1 MRCIKPLAPSR
12 NETNSSRVNGGADK
26 LCAIPQIC
34 AYGGQDQVGFD
45 CLTQKSPLP
54 AAVRHRRRGR
64 IGAGFICDA
73 CRAYCNL
80 TCPGTPPSVGL
91 LLHEDDPNQGDRQ
104 RKQHPV
110 LKGTVEADLARRT
123 EHRLLAPPSGSE
135 SRPGKAPAQRVT
147 ANLALDHGPASQ
159 GHQILTNGPFR
170 FQVSGDRFQ
179 SPTPIGR
186 RSRCFR
192 SSIERLASSWAKM
205 TSKTA
210 NARTRR
216 PTSTAASTI
225 GVGGVDGG
233 RAGRAMVGKRDPQ

>member
-64 IGAGFICDA
+64 IGVGFICDA

-80 TCPGTPPSVGL
+80 TCPATPSSVGL

-110 LKGTVEADLARRT
+110 LKGTVEAYLARRT

-147 ANLALDHGPASQ
+147 ANLALDHGLVSR
-159 GHQILTNGPFR
+159 GHQIEWMSQFIFR
-170 FQVSGDRFQ
+170 CPATGFNVQHQLDDDPDISENEYEAIDCPACTRIHLVNR
-179 SPTPIGR
+179 
-186 RSRCFR
+186 
-192 SSIERLASSWAKM
+192 
-205 TSKTA
+205 KT
-210 NARTRR
+210 
-216 PTSTAASTI
+216 
-225 GVGGVDGG
+225 GELLGQD
-233 RAGRAMVGKRDPQ
+233 DE